1 MQYLIWWRM
10 QLARSNLEA
19 GMQVADVAE
28 LLGYKSQAVFSR
40 AFKKCFDVNA
50 GQVRR
55 EASIK

>member
-1 MQYLIWWRM
+1 M
-10 QLARSNLEA
+10 EA